1 MYHNSK
7 LSKFAFRTK
16 TGLKWPFFAQTIPFF
31 VLCFITNIYIWYI
44 VGSGIL
50 GSERLQYFQIHKRY
64 VTFLIMLFVYF
75 SCQGRSFML
84 TASRSKTLSP
94 KNYFKAMKSSR
105 MNRIFVILAILMTS
119 SSDDVIKFSN
129 FEFCN
134 SFTFIVWS
142 YCEKIK
148 CLSLTTLKLLL
159 FTFWIFSVLSQF
171 WRFWGF

>member
-44 VGSGIL
+44 VGSGISR
-50 GSERLQYFQIHKRY
+50 SERLQYFQIHKRY

-84 TASRSKTLSP
+84 TARWDLTRMSTVRILLHKYIRSTW
-94 KNYFKAMKSSR
+94 
-105 MNRIFVILAILMTS
+105 IFLTSKRLQIWIHLIGEGFILLTRG
-119 SSDDVIKFSN
+119 
-129 FEFCN
+129 FEF
-134 SFTFIVWS
+134 IGG
-142 YCEKIK
+142 
-148 CLSLTTLKLLL
+148 LTALL
-159 FTFWIFSVLSQF
+159 T
-171 WRFWGF
+171 R

>member
-44 VGSGIL
+44 VGSGISR
-50 GSERLQYFQIHKRY
+50 SERLQYFQIHKRY

-84 TASRSKTLSP
+84 TATCTNNEEVTKKRREFIDQKNFKTSVAFVQQNKYLDVEISFLLW
-94 KNYFKAMKSSR
+94 YGYILVWYSISS
-105 MNRIFVILAILMTS
+105 FFTV
-119 SSDDVIKFSN
+119 SN
-129 FEFCN
+129 
-134 SFTFIVWS
+134 
-142 YCEKIK
+142 
-148 CLSLTTLKLLL
+148 
-159 FTFWIFSVLSQF
+159 
-171 WRFWGF
+171 

>member
-44 VGSGIL
+44 VGSGISR
-50 GSERLQYFQIHKRY
+50 SERLQYFQIHKRY

-84 TASRSKTLSP
+84 TALWHPEIKSNLMCKARSAKFLDLTFPKGKKSHWWCRENLTWTQKSDFFGLFLQKSDPFWHFWPKKSDYLTLVRLIWPHYLYCVSIFISRH
-94 KNYFKAMKSSR
+94 
-105 MNRIFVILAILMTS
+105 
-119 SSDDVIKFSN
+119 
-129 FEFCN
+129 
-134 SFTFIVWS
+134 
-142 YCEKIK
+142 
-148 CLSLTTLKLLL
+148 
-159 FTFWIFSVLSQF
+159 
-171 WRFWGF
+171 